1 MRFALFEASP
11 LFTKSDMIGKRMTR
25 IERIKTDFDSP
36 LARPFPPAAE
46 KIRFYP
52 FNPCHPFCHPAALV
66 ELNGA
71 ATL

>member
-25 IERIKTDFDSP
+25 MTRMRTDFDSP
-36 LARPFPPAAE
+36 LARPFPPQAE

-52 FNPCHPFCHPAALV
+52 FNPFHPFSNPAALV